1 MRVHDVAVLTDGIK
15 GMAPAEGRVVDDFI
29 RRTCSQEILELG
41 FCHGVSTC
49 YMAAAL
55 QEAGTGHILTIDSRF
70 VRDKVPS
77 IESLVQRAGLS
88 TYATPVYAHSTYL
101 WELMRLIEEQGDQ
114 GVCRPR
120 FDFCFV
126 DGAHT
131 WAVDGFAFFLV
142 DKLLRPGGW
151 VLFDD
156 LCWAPGVDLPPEA
169 AWVRDLSVEE
179 RATPQMTK
187 VFELLVR
194 RAWRIRQPPRRPQM
208 GLGMGLG
215 AEGCPV
221 GRCGA
226 HRGDILGPAVSEPSS
241 RAGAPR
247 QAPLARREAEKT

>member
-15 GMAPAEGRVVDDFI
+15 GMAPAEGRVVYDFI

-88 TYATPVYAHSTYL
+88 AYVTPVYAHSTYV
-101 WELMRLIEEQGDQ
+101 WELMRLIEEQGHE
-114 GVCRPR
+114 GVCRPS
-120 FDFCFV
+120 FDFCFI

-156 LCWAPGVDLPPEA
+156 LCWAPGIDMPPET
-169 AWVRDLSVEE
+169 AWVGDLSDEE

-187 VFELLVR
+187 VFDLLVR
-194 RAWRIRQPPRRPQM
+194 QHGRYGNIRADLRW
-208 GLGMGLG
+208 GLGWGWAQKDARPADARLIDEIY
-215 AEGCPV
+215 AAQPL
-221 GRCGA
+221 RS
-226 HRGDILGPAVSEPSS
+226 RGHI
-241 RAGAPR
+241 
-247 QAPLARREAEKT
+247 LARRARRRWREKRHSD